1 VPGRLRFV
9 DVTKHSGLDFMNNPG
24 QLRRAT
30 RGQYPVTIPNAMLG
44 GGPLVLEPNLSA
56 GAAVDLSTD
65 GMPDLVLVDR
75 QFTSRNP
82 LTGKE
87 FAPWVFKNDGNFHF
101 TWVKPSVSGLTHTA
115 RDLSYGDLN
124 GNGREDLVMVNGSG
138 GGQTVEDN
146 NYVWW
151 NQIRNHNHWIDIR
164 VRSASDPLGPLGL
177 GAKVTVYRA
186 GTHQILG
193 DDELRTDFGY
203 RSRRDAVLHFGL
215 ANVRSVDIRVQ
226 GAGLGSPV
234 TVHRVKVDRAVTIT
248 MPPARVP

>member
-1 VPGRLRFV
+1 
-9 DVTKHSGLDFMNNPG
+9 
-24 QLRRAT
+24 
-30 RGQYPVTIPNAMLG
+30 
-44 GGPLVLEPNLSA
+44 
-56 GAAVDLSTD
+56 VDLSND
-65 GMPDLVLVDR
+65 SRPDLVLVDR

-82 LTGKE
+82 LTGQE
-87 FAPWVFKNDGNFHF
+87 FAPWVFKNDGNFRF
-101 TWVKPSVSGLTHTA
+101 TPIKPSQSGLIHTA

-124 GNGREDLVMVNGSG
+124 GDGREDLVMVNGSG

-151 NQIRNHNHWIDIR
+151 NQIRNSNHWIEVR

-186 GTHQILG
+186 GSHQILG

-215 ANVRSVDIRVQ
+215 GRVRFVDIHVQ

-234 TVHRVKVDRAVTIT
+234 TVHHVRVDRAVTIT
-248 MPPARVP
+248 MQSRPARSA